1 MPRLTSLSLKTSRA
15 AVTRSS
21 VSASSRTPFSPAQL
35 IFALVPRKSNRCDS
49 SLPAWL
55 SALSIS
61 WRSTLLTT
69 SKDASAMALP
79 LSCSDGRLGGPSTPS
94 DVLYS
99 PPVPPHGGLPERPM
113 GADCKSVGLAYE
125 GSNPS
130 PATPG
135 PAAPDL
141 LRSGAVAVSV
151 PSAGAGR
158 RSRDRRRPRARDG
171 SALQRAAAQEQPA
184 EGDLDRARAAHRDL
198 HPVGLGRPAVE
209 LRAAVGQ
216 LVGHGRL
223 RRRAGEW

>member
-1 MPRLTSLSLKTSRA
+1 MLRLISFSLNTSSA
-15 AVTRSS
+15 ALTRSS
-21 VSASSRTPFSPAQL
+21 VSACRVTASSPAQEMV
-35 IFALVPRKSNRCDS
+35 ALVPRKSNRCDS

-130 PATPG
+130 PATPWYDR
-135 PAAPDL
+135 PPP
-141 LRSGAVAVSV
+141 LRSG
-151 PSAGAGR
+151 
-158 RSRDRRRPRARDG
+158 
-171 SALQRAAAQEQPA
+171 
-184 EGDLDRARAAHRDL
+184 
-198 HPVGLGRPAVE
+198 
-209 LRAAVGQ
+209 
-216 LVGHGRL
+216 
-223 RRRAGEW
+223 